1 MNYLDTTFRK
11 EVIKKL
17 AEIIM
22 AQKLSTKDLSVLGI
36 PVSILSGKVHR
47 HSLFDLMYYVTL
59 LGYDVDIN
67 IYPSSTP
74 PAVIGIK

>member
-1 MNYLDTTFRK
+1 MNQSDTNFRK
-11 EVIKKL
+11 EVAKKL
-17 AEIIM
+17 AEIVRE
-22 AQKLSTKDLSVLGI
+22 QKLSAKDLSDLGI
-36 PVSILSGKVHR
+36 PVSVLLGKVHR